1 MNRDLLIKR
10 GMGKI
15 KNGFMSSSLND
26 NLSETILEI
35 VGATEADYYGTTSLE
50 DINQKDASIYN
61 IQYYKYFNHELIKC
75 SFGSAL
81 NTLEYKNEKILIFS
95 EEPEGTLKYYVA
107 EIIKD

>member
-1 MNRDLLIKR
+1 MSRDLLVKR
-10 GMGKI
+10 GKKKI
-15 KNGFMSSSLND
+15 KNGFMSSSLKD

-50 DINQKDASIYN
+50 DINQKDASIYKV
-61 IQYYKYFNHELIKC
+61 QYYKYSDYELIKC

-81 NTLEYKNEKILIFS
+81 DTLEYKNEKILIFS
-95 EEPEGTLKYYVA
+95 EESEGILKYYVA